1 MGRPSK
7 FDASFMAKVAIEAL
21 QEKET
26 LQALAKKYGVAP
38 SKIEEWKEKLLQNS
52 NKAFES
58 DAEDKREIKK
68 LKETNAKLER
78 KVGQLTLECDF
89 FCGSLRGCRTQSQIA
104 ELEKKRPAGISRNRF
119 CQLMDISRSGLYY
132 EPAEESKENQEI
144 MKIMDMYFMDHP
156 TPTTGKRGVSNTLMF
171 TNFCRNM
178 SSYMGLQR

>member
-89 FCGSLRGCRTQSQIA
+89 FA
-104 ELEKKRPAGISRNRF
+104 EACEDAGLKVR
-119 CQLMDISRSGLYY
+119 
-132 EPAEESKENQEI
+132 
-144 MKIMDMYFMDHP
+144 
-156 TPTTGKRGVSNTLMF
+156 
-171 TNFCRNM
+171 
-178 SSYMGLQR
+178 

>member
-1 MGRPSK
+1 MQAKNKSTEMGRPSK

-38 SKIEEWKEKLLQNS
+38 SKIEKWKEKLLQNS

-58 DAEDKREIKK
+58 DVEDKREIKK

-89 FCGSLRGCRTQSQIA
+89 FA
-104 ELEKKRPAGISRNRF
+104 EACEDAGLKVR
-119 CQLMDISRSGLYY
+119 
-132 EPAEESKENQEI
+132 
-144 MKIMDMYFMDHP
+144 
-156 TPTTGKRGVSNTLMF
+156 
-171 TNFCRNM
+171 
-178 SSYMGLQR
+178 